1 MSGPGSVDGERRTH
15 GLSGTTSPLRRQ
27 SVPNKII
34 HFDERY
40 CCSATLLLEG
50 VNDNGNV
57 PDSSQV
63 TPQNA
68 VDVFAVFDGR
78 ERQQVIRA
86 LLTRHT
92 ATLAELAALV
102 GGSSAMVAR
111 HVAILE
117 DLGVVTLDVPK
128 GARRGRTVNATI
140 NRTAYASA
148 LGEWLREMG
157 GDA

>member
-1 MSGPGSVDGERRTH
+1 LKRNIAVPQYYFSER
-15 GLSGTTSPLRRQ
+15 
-27 SVPNKII
+27 
-34 HFDERY
+34 
-40 CCSATLLLEG
+40 
-50 VNDNGNV
+50 VNDNRKV

-63 TPQNA
+63 TPQNTG
-68 VDVFAVFDGR
+68 DVFAVFDGR

-86 LLTRHT
+86 LLNRRT
-92 ATLAELAALV
+92 ATIAELASLV

-117 DLGVVTLDVPK
+117 DLGVVTLDVPR
-128 GARRGRTVNATI
+128 GARRGRTVNVTI

-157 GDA
+157 ADS

>member
-1 MSGPGSVDGERRTH
+1 M
-15 GLSGTTSPLRRQ
+15 
-27 SVPNKII
+27 
-34 HFDERY
+34 
-40 CCSATLLLEG
+40 
-50 VNDNGNV
+50 NDNGNV

-68 VDVFAVFDGR
+68 GDVFAVFDGR

-86 LLTRHT
+86 LLTRQT
-92 ATLAELAALV
+92 ATIAELAVVV

-111 HVAILE
+111 HVAFLE
-117 DLGVVTLDVPK
+117 DLGVVTIDVPR
-128 GARRGRTVNATI
+128 GARRGRTVNVTI

-157 GDA
+157 ADS

>member
-1 MSGPGSVDGERRTH
+1 M
-15 GLSGTTSPLRRQ
+15 
-27 SVPNKII
+27 
-34 HFDERY
+34 
-40 CCSATLLLEG
+40 
-50 VNDNGNV
+50 
-57 PDSSQV
+57 

-68 VDVFAVFDGR
+68 GDVFAVFDGR

-86 LLTRHT
+86 LLTRQT
-92 ATLAELAALV
+92 ATIAELAAVV
-102 GGSSAMVAR
+102 GGSSAMVGR

-117 DLGVVTLDVPK
+117 DLGVVALDVPR

-157 GDA
+157 AAS

>member
-1 MSGPGSVDGERRTH
+1 LLFRNI
-15 GLSGTTSPLRRQ
+15 TSPKRL
-27 SVPNKII
+27 
-34 HFDERY
+34 
-40 CCSATLLLEG
+40 
-50 VNDNGNV
+50 NDNGKV

-68 VDVFAVFDGR
+68 GDVFAVFDGR
-78 ERQQVIRA
+78 ERQQVIQA
-86 LLTRHT
+86 LLNRHT
-92 ATLAELAALV
+92 ATIAELASLV

-157 GDA
+157 ADS

>member
-1 MSGPGSVDGERRTH
+1 VE
-15 GLSGTTSPLRRQ
+15 GL
-27 SVPNKII
+27 
-34 HFDERY
+34 
-40 CCSATLLLEG
+40 
-50 VNDNGNV
+50 NDNGNV

-68 VDVFAVFDGR
+68 GDVFAVFDGR
-78 ERQQVIRA
+78 ERQQVIQA
-86 LLTRHT
+86 LLNRHT
-92 ATLAELAALV
+92 ATIAELASLV

-157 GDA
+157 ADS

>member
-1 MSGPGSVDGERRTH
+1 MP
-15 GLSGTTSPLRRQ
+15 
-27 SVPNKII
+27 
-34 HFDERY
+34 
-40 CCSATLLLEG
+40 
-50 VNDNGNV
+50 DNGDV

-86 LLTRHT
+86 LLSRHT

-140 NRTAYASA
+140 NRSAYASA

-157 GDA
+157 GDS